1 MKFKLMF
8 LLFGTTIIFSSAAL
22 AQQPQ
27 TAFPPPAPD
36 LSRLTEPVE
45 NISRE
50 MTSVNKSIE
59 NLNKSLE
66 NFFSS
71 FSSNQGLKLTE
82 RQQKMLYAFEILN
95 RAEQRLANLQK
106 LKLDLTER
114 QTAIRLQHARITD
127 DALPESVDRYV
138 STRGTTNAEQIREIR
153 RQALAREKFELT
165 NALGD
170 IQNSLQETNTE
181 IRQTES
187 FLRNVRRRVFPE
199 IEKEL
204 TDFQ

>member
-1 MKFKLMF
+1 MF
-8 LLFGTTIIFSSAAL
+8 LLFGTTIIFSSPAL
-22 AQQPQ
+22 AQQAQ
-27 TAFPPPAPD
+27 TAFPPQAAPD
-36 LSRLTEPVE
+36 LSRLAEPVE

-50 MTSVNKSIE
+50 MISVNKSIE
-59 NLNKSLE
+59 NLNKSLT
-66 NFFSS
+66 NFFGS
-71 FSSNQGLKLTE
+71 FSSNQGLRLTE

-95 RAEQRLANLQK
+95 RAEQRISNLQK

-114 QTAIRLQHARITD
+114 QTVIRLQNARITD
-127 DALPESVDRYV
+127 DLLPESVDRYV

-153 RQALAREKFELT
+153 RQALSRERYELT
-165 NALGD
+165 SALGD

-204 TDFQ
+204 ADFQ

>member
-1 MKFKLMF
+1 MKLKLM
-8 LLFGTTIIFSSAAL
+8 LLVFSAMILTSSPVS

-27 TAFPPPAPD
+27 TVFPPPTAD
-36 LSRLTEPVE
+36 LSRIAEPVE

-50 MTSVNKSIE
+50 MSNVTKSVD
-59 NLNKSLE
+59 NLNKSLASFLA
-66 NFFSS
+66 N

-114 QTAIRLQHARITD
+114 QTTIRLQNARIND
-127 DALPESVDRYV
+127 DLLPESINRYV
-138 STRGTTNAEQIREIR
+138 ATRGTTDAEQLREIR
-153 RQALAREKFELT
+153 RQALSREKYEL
-165 NALGD
+165 NLALND

-204 TDFQ
+204 MDF

>member
-1 MKFKLMF
+1 MKFKSIF

-22 AQQPQ
+22 AQQSP
-27 TAFPPPAPD
+27 TAFPPTAPD
-36 LSRLTEPVE
+36 LSRIAEPVE

-50 MTSVNKSIE
+50 ITQVSRSIE
-59 NLNKSLE
+59 TLNKNLV
-66 NFFSS
+66 NFFGS
-71 FSSNQGLKLTE
+71 FSSNQGLRLTE

-114 QTAIRLQHARITD
+114 QTAIRLQNARITD
-127 DALPESVDRYV
+127 DLLPESVDRYV
-138 STRGTTNAEQIREIR
+138 STRGTTNAEQILEIR

-165 NALGD
+165 SALSD
-170 IQNSLQETNTE
+170 IQNSLQETNAE

-204 TDFQ
+204 VDF

>member
-1 MKFKLMF
+1 MF
-8 LLFGTTIIFSSAAL
+8 LLFSTTIIFSSPAL

-27 TAFPPPAPD
+27 NAFPPPAPD
-36 LSRLTEPVE
+36 LSRLAEPVE

-50 MTSVNKSIE
+50 MINVNKSID
-59 NLNKSLE
+59 NLNKSLA

-71 FSSNQGLKLTE
+71 FSSNQGLRLTE

-114 QTAIRLQHARITD
+114 QTVIRLQNARITD
-127 DALPESVDRYV
+127 DLLPESVDRYV

-153 RQALAREKFELT
+153 RHALSREKFELT
-165 NALGD
+165 SALGD
-170 IQNSLQETNTE
+170 IQNSLQETNNE

-204 TDFQ
+204 VDFQ